1 MSRKPILAVSA
12 AALAALALGLSACG
26 SDSSSADAP
35 ATTTPPAATVAT
47 APTDTAPETV
57 APAAGATDLAVDAD
71 PGGQLAFT
79 QTALSAPAGS
89 VTLTLTNASAVPHNI
104 AVKGQD
110 PVSDIVQDGGTADIT
125 VDLPAGEYEY
135 YCAVPGHEAA
145 GMKGTLTV
153 E

>member
-26 SDSSSADAP
+26 GDSSSADAA
-35 ATTTPPAATVAT
+35 ATTTPPATAPATT
-47 APTDTAPETV
+47 APTETATG
-57 APAAGATDLAVDAD
+57 AGSAVSVTAD
-71 PGGQLAFT
+71 PSGALAFT
-79 QTALSAPAGS
+79 ETALTASAGE
-89 VTLTLTNASAVPHNI
+89 VTLVLVNPAPVPHNI

-110 PVSDIVQDGGTADIT
+110 AVSETIQDGGNASIT

>member
-1 MSRKPILAVSA
+1 VSA
-12 AALAALALGLSACG
+12 AVLAALALGLSACG

-35 ATTTPPAATVAT
+35 AATTTPPAAT
-47 APTDTAPETV
+47 APTDTAPETA

-79 QTALSAPAGS
+79 QTSLSAPAGS

-110 PVSDIVQDGGTADIT
+110 AVSDTVQDGGTADIT

>member
-1 MSRKPILAVSA
+1 MSRKPLLTLSA
-12 AALAALALGLSACG
+12 AVLAALSLGLSACG
-26 SDSSSADAP
+26 SDGS
-35 ATTTPPAATVAT
+35 TAATPADTEPAAT
-47 APTDTAPETV
+47 APTATATQTV

-71 PGGQLAFT
+71 PGGALAFT

-110 PVSDIVQDGGTADIT
+110 AVSDIVQDGGTSDIT

>member
-1 MSRKPILAVSA
+1 MSRTPVLALSA
-12 AALAALALGLSACG
+12 AVLAALALGLSACG
-26 SDSSSADAP
+26 SDGSTAAAP
-35 ATTTPPAATVAT
+35 ETPETTETVAT
-47 APTDTAPETV
+47 APTDTAPRTI

-71 PGGQLAFT
+71 PGGALAFT
-79 QTALSAPAGS
+79 QTALSAPAGE
-89 VTLTLTNASAVPHNI
+89 VTLTLTNAGAVPHNI

-110 PVSDIVQDGGTADIT
+110 PVSEIVQDGGTSDIT
-125 VDLPAGEYEY
+125 VALPAGDYEY